1 MNFDVLVDRKNTG
14 CFKWDGLKVVY
25 GRDDILPLWVA
36 DMDFKSSPEIIEAII
51 ERANHGVFGYPFVS
65 AEVFQPFIEWNIKR
79 NNLYIDEKWILT
91 CPGIVTAFCLG
102 ILAFT
107 KEEEKVMIQ
116 TPVYPP
122 FHSGVRDNNRV
133 LIENELIE
141 IDGYYTVDFED
152 FEKKIKDNHVKLF
165 ILCNPHNPVGRAW
178 SKEELEKMAEI
189 CLKYDVKIFSDEIH
203 SDLIFR
209 GNKFTSILSL
219 DEKYKRIIAAAMAP
233 SKTFNIAGLFSSTVL
248 IPDKDMKEKYKK
260 LSDSLHIGSL
270 NIFGLT
276 AMEAA
281 YKYGEEWLEE
291 VLEYIEDNS
300 DYMES
305 FIKENMPEIKYRK
318 PEATY
323 LGWLDFRAIFP
334 EAEDLNDFLVNKA
347 KVALNS
353 GITFGKNG
361 EGFARINLGCQKSIL
376 TEALNRI
383 KSMLDPTK
391 RKQD

>member
-1 MNFDVLVDRKNTG
+1 
-14 CFKWDGLKVVY
+14 
-25 GRDDILPLWVA
+25 
-36 DMDFKSSPEIIEAII
+36 
-51 ERANHGVFGYPFVS
+51 
-65 AEVFQPFIEWNIKR
+65 
-79 NNLYIDEKWILT
+79 
-91 CPGIVTAFCLG
+91 VTAFCLG

-133 LIENELIE
+133 LIDNELIE

-219 DEKYKRIIAAAMAP
+219 DEKYKGIIAAAMAP

-281 YKYGEEWLEE
+281 YKCGEEWLEE

-323 LGWLDFRAIFP
+323 LGWLDFRAFFP
-334 EAEDLNDFLVNKA
+334 KAEDLNDFLVNKA